1 MAEWVLVM
9 KKLTLN
15 GYGCAAEVH
24 ERRGHF
30 EGCGQ
35 WSMFAPEVRMKGR
48 NGFPA
53 CPAGVSKGLAGFVLP
68 FSFVTLLLGK
78 PKKSKNKN

>member
-1 MAEWVLVM
+1 
-9 KKLTLN
+9 
-15 GYGCAAEVH
+15 
-24 ERRGHF
+24 
-30 EGCGQ
+30 
-35 WSMFAPEVRMKGR
+35 MFAPEVRMKGR